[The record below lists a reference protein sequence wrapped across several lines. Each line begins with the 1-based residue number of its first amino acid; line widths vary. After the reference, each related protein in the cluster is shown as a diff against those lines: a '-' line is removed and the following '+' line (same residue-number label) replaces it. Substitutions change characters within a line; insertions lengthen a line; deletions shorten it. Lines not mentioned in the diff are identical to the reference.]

1 MNENNLDP
9 SSNAAFSNTSAQSNP
24 FTGELK
30 GEFSSDFGT
39 STNAVSQIFKG
50 GGFGA
55 QNKSRLILI
64 GVVAV
69 VVLVF
74 AFWYFNEPIDET
86 GSSEV
91 AEEAGEEG
99 EGEEGMAEGEEGAKP
114 AEEMAEASKAAEAA
128 QPKAEA
134 VAETAPAAPMAA
146 TGSINLISPANGAAQ
161 PYDET
166 SGPAEFQWEGAAD
179 QIVFSR
185 SSTMEPV
192 VLVGTL
198 NGASSYTFENPY
210 PGTWY
215 WQVKSAAGASEV
227 RSFKISAP
235 PRRSFPVTA
244 PTPGGSLAGTGG
256 VVSWQAGEK
265 IARYSVELTPAGS
278 SFANPPYRFGTSG
291 TSVALQGVPAGVYD
305 VRVGAF
311 SEVAGR
317 WEWQMIEKVNIQ

>member
-50 GGFGA
+50 GGFGT

-74 AFWYFNEPIDET
+74 AFWYFNEPVDET
-86 GSSEV
+86 GAGEI

-99 EGEEGMAEGEEGAKP
+99 EEAGEATDEAKP
-114 AEEMAEASKAAEAA
+114 AEEMAADAAKPAGEAAKPAAEAA
-128 QPKAEA
+128 PATA
-134 VAETAPAAPMAA
+134 AAPAMAA
-146 TGSINLISPANGAAQ
+146 GTIALLSPANGASQ

-179 QIVFSR
+179 QIIFSR

-192 VLVGTL
+192 VLIGTL
-198 NGASSYTFENPY
+198 NGASSYSLENPY

-215 WQVKSAAGASEV
+215 WQVKNASGTSEV

-265 IARYSVELTPAGS
+265 IARYSVELSPSGT
-278 SFANPPYRFGTSG
+278 SFANPAYRFGTSG
-291 TSVALQGVPAGVYD
+291 TSVSLQGVSAGVYD

-317 WEWQMIEKVNIQ
+317 WEWQTIEKVNVQ